1 MDETIGVK
9 GGHNDRLRSLRITK
23 QQKKKLQEQEE
34 LKELR
39 ELEKEVKR
47 KQKYTLIKA
56 LPIVIAGGIVRTMY
70 ETAYGKPI
78 DKEEENSKWRIK
90 EYDADITSKTKE
102 EFEYEQEQKR
112 RKIVTLPSGQKVVVY
127 ITVREDVKEEPKT
140 LDKDTINPEK
150 PTIGKVSPVQ
160 VTSPVLA
167 PPVFVFPK
175 KEEVQEEKQIFSDS
189 LLEEIESDILF
200 KDIDFNSLDEASKE
214 KLSKLRSRRIIDY
227 YEDKLKEIRYELR
240 QTIYD
245 YNVLVYD
252 ENGIV
257 LSEDAEIILDKLTEI
272 ISKIEELKRRINIED
287 LDKYD
292 DNYIYVLIEEYL
304 SEFKDQRLV
313 KEIKDSPLY
322 IEIAKKL
329 EELEE
334 KRDAY
339 SKKVEE
345 KQERLEAKEEDFDE
359 LKKKY
364 YSIDKINDELHEF
377 QKAQERILSDLKER
391 VANSVSEYE
400 RVEYEMR
407 AMTAGTRRMMR
418 LLAFQM
424 FLPGPRFAKSVAAST
439 AAYLYFLRN
448 IYNPNLVEKRYKV
461 IKVEDYSKDI
471 ENSIAAIDDASK
483 LLGKTSTQIDKMM
496 KEISEKYKDYI
507 GVIPECDQILSS
519 LKKIKEEV
527 EEKEFEMKRLKKEQE
542 LVLERNNAKVLTR
555 GEYPV
560 N

>member
-23 QQKKKLQEQEE
+23 QQKKKLQEHEE
-34 LKELR
+34 EIELR

-47 KQKYTLIKA
+47 KQRYTLIKS

-70 ETAYGKPI
+70 ETAYGKPA
-78 DKEEENSKWRIK
+78 DKEEENSRWRIK

-150 PTIGKVSPVQ
+150 PTIGKSSPVQ
-160 VTSPVLA
+160 ATTPVLET
-167 PPVFVFPK
+167 PVFVFPK
-175 KEEVQEEKQIFSDS
+175 KEEVPEEQPIFSDK
-189 LLEEIESDILF
+189 LIEEIESDILF

-214 KLSKLRSRRIIDY
+214 KLAKLRSRRIIDY

-304 SEFKDQRLV
+304 NEFKDQRLV

-322 IEIAKKL
+322 IEISKKL

-334 KRDAY
+334 KRDSY

-345 KQERLEAKEEDFDE
+345 KQERLAAKEEDFEE

-364 YSIDKINDELHEF
+364 YSIDKVNEELHEF
-377 QKAQERILSDLKER
+377 QKAQERILSELKDR

-424 FLPGPRFAKSVAAST
+424 FLPGPKFAKSVAAST

-448 IYNPNLVEKRYKV
+448 IYNPNLIEKRYRV